1 MKALEYITTLSLPL
15 IIGVVA
21 ILLLFGKRRGFDA
34 FLIGARQGLSTSVSL
49 LPSLALILVGVK
61 MLEASGALGII
72 SKIVSPISDKLGIPD
87 EILPLLLTRP
97 FSGSGSNAVF
107 ASLCESLGGDSFPV
121 FCAAVIMG
129 SSDTMVYILG
139 VYFSSIGVS
148 KTKYAFPCAVLV
160 MIFCIF
166 ISVFISRIFWK

>member
-1 MKALEYITTLSLPL
+1 MKILESITTISLPL
-15 IIGVVA
+15 IIGVIA
-21 ILLLFGKRRGFDA
+21 LLLLLGKRAGFDA
-34 FLIGARQGLSTSVSL
+34 FTAGARQGLSTSVSL
-49 LPSLALILVGVK
+49 LPSLTLILVGIK

-72 SKIVSPISDKLGIPD
+72 SKIASPISDKLGIPS
-87 EILPLLLTRP
+87 ELLPLLLTRP

-139 VYFSSIGVS
+139 VYFSSVGVS

-160 MIFCIF
+160 MLLCIF
-166 ISVFISRIFWK
+166 VSTFISRLFWK